1 MQIINFVK
9 VVFWNILGI
18 MHNKNFCCS
27 VLPVE
32 HDYNED
38 HLRNPFGTTKVIFSD
53 QWEPND
59 FQNTTLHMVFK
70 GGNMRKDIL
79 TNNRFVHCCGFF
91 ARVADGLVVE
101 NGLKIV
107 KFISVIV

>member
-1 MQIINFVK
+1 MIKTNPKFQN
-9 VVFWNILGI
+9 VVIKFFQK
-18 MHNKNFCCS
+18 MFRDETFPS
-27 VLPVE
+27 
-32 HDYNED
+32 
-38 HLRNPFGTTKVIFSD
+38 
-53 QWEPND
+53 D

-79 TNNRFVHCCGFF
+79 TNIRFVHCRGFF